1 MRTFP
6 LMFRVVAAAVLLTG
20 AVGCAQ
26 KIEPEIASAANE
38 PRYASE
44 YPDQLR
50 HSMDAINAGE
60 TKTKE
65 LDGKFGSLADGLKSP
80 PWAKVLEVVKLADAE
95 GRAYAYI
102 EAKREHDA
110 AAAFFDA
117 EKDEIN
123 RKVAGAAG
131 AAAKAKGCDVDVSG
145 AASYAL
151 KDVIEKRLEK
161 RFHDRSAA
169 HLYIERNATSLGKE
183 NVEKLSNAADDIA
196 EAAYTAHVVVV
207 EEKLRIRRM
216 IAEAESVKASLD
228 ASIRAEQQYQG
239 ETGRTPAE
247 KKASEERVEAA
258 RKAQGNL
265 DAAVMA
271 AKSIDERADERVAA
285 ITKAYDDAIAKLVA
299 DLQKRAGQ

>member
-1 MRTFP
+1 MRTIP
-6 LMFRVVAAAVLLTG
+6 LLFRLAVAVALAGAAT
-20 AVGCAQ
+20 GCAQ
-26 KIEPEIASAANE
+26 KIEPEIASPANE
-38 PRYASE
+38 PRYATE
-44 YPDQLR
+44 FPDQLQ
-50 HSMDAINAGE
+50 HTMDAINTAE

-65 LDGKFGSLADGLKSP
+65 LDAKFSAFPDTLKSP

-110 AAAFFDA
+110 AAAFFEA

-131 AAAKAKGCDVDVSG
+131 AAGKAKGCEVDVSG
-145 AASYAL
+145 AVSYSL

-161 RFHDRSAA
+161 RLHEHSEA
-169 HLYIERNATSLGKE
+169 HVYIDRNAAALGKD
-183 NVEKLSNAADDIA
+183 NVDKLSTAADDIA
-196 EAAYTAHVVVV
+196 EAAYMAHVVVV
-207 EEKLRIRRM
+207 EEKLRMRRM
-216 IAEAESVKASLD
+216 IEEAQGVKATLD

-239 ETGRTPAE
+239 ESGRTPAE

-258 RKAQGNL
+258 RKAAGNI
-265 DAAVMA
+265 DAAVTQA
-271 AKSIDERADERVAA
+271 RSVSERADERVAA
-285 ITKAYDDAIAKLVA
+285 ITKAYDDAIAKLIA